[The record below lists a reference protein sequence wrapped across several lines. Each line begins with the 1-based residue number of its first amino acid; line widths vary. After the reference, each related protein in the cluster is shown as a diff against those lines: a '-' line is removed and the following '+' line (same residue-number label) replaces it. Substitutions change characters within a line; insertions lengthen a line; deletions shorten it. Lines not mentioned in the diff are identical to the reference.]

1 MRDSWIIAALYGKD
15 ILTNPGFHYKIGDPS
30 KLLPVITIQYK
41 GINKVIPS
49 TSGMMELGKL
59 NTLRDRNIT
68 GVPQTFGSGDLSNE
82 VMVGGDKGV
91 LSSLED
97 T

>member
-1 MRDSWIIAALYGKD
+1 M
-15 ILTNPGFHYKIGDPS
+15 
-30 KLLPVITIQYK
+30 
-41 GINKVIPS
+41 IPS

-59 NTLRDRNIT
+59 NTLRDRNVT

-82 VMVGGDKGV
+82 VVVGGGKGV